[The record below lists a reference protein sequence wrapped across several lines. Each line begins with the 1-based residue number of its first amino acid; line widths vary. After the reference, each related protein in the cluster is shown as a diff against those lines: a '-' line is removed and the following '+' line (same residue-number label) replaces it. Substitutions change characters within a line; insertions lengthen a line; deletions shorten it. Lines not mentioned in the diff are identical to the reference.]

1 MHYGEDLCETRIAET
16 VTLAQSPG
24 HARDAFSFAPRNQGA
39 RDDQALAEALIGS
52 GFFNPS

>member
-1 MHYGEDLCETRIAET
+1 MHYGEDLFETRIAET
-16 VTLAQSPG
+16 VTLARSPG